1 MRSTILR
8 REGLWRAV
16 IGVGLLLGGGVAE
29 QARAD
34 VLAGWDFSTL
44 TGGSSNYGPSP
55 MAATTSAAAITVGGL
70 TRGPG
75 VGSTTLSGAARAW
88 GGNSWNGNATLDAA
102 ITAGDFIT
110 FSFTPTSGYAMS
122 FSDVAPY
129 NVRRSS
135 SGPTTGQW
143 QYQVGAGTFTDI
155 GTPITWGSD
164 TTATGNLQPTI
175 TLSGIGG
182 LQNIAA
188 GTSVTFR
195 IVNWNASGS
204 SGTWYLNSQST
215 TADLDFVVNGVV
227 DAVGGANLFW
237 NGADGWGTTAP
248 GSGGSGAW
256 SDGGSWDSAQRAN
269 FGGTAGT
276 VTLGSVSAANGI
288 ALTANGYVLTGG
300 QLSLTGTSIQTNAIS
315 VSAGNAATLASAIQG
330 STGLTKTGGGT
341 LTLAGANDFS
351 GGLRI
356 QSGTLA
362 ISSAS
367 ALGAASNAI
376 EISGGA
382 LSTTASIDLGSRSIT
397 GADGAPGTATLAVPA
412 GATLS
417 TTGNVNLSS
426 LTLPAAATI
435 DLNGANLLGNISATA
450 TSGTTRIEGNID
462 LGTTARTIE
471 VAAAGTLVIDG
482 VLTNNSGT
490 ASGTI
495 TKQGPGTLVLT
506 QNNAATLTTFRIG
519 ISSGTTGGTV
529 KVSDGGALGTNQTQF
544 NHGTIEAT
552 APITIG
558 GDVFGTPFG
567 GLSVGGRTA
576 SPARLA
582 GDAVTVPGTVSMF
595 ATGSAAPVRLVI
607 DNATTFS
614 GIVSGGTTG
623 SINGLSL
630 GGTGS
635 LRITAN
641 ASALTAPLTLTDSV
655 RVSVINDG
663 VVSGGG
669 VVGSSLVTVGG
680 GASLGGNGTI
690 GGVRIDNGGT
700 LTPGLSPGVL
710 TTTGSAVFA
719 SGGNYNWQLFNATG
733 TAGTEWDLLAVGGAL
748 DIAATSAD
756 PFRINLWTLS
766 GTGPDVNGSAAN
778 FDSSQDYTWTIA
790 STASG
795 ITGFSADKFV
805 IRTSATNGTGGFANS
820 FGTGTFS
827 VAQSGNNLNL
837 VFTRGVTP
845 SGITITVA
853 SGTTQ
858 TQTQAGYPTLSGSI
872 PVVKTGG
879 GTLVLT
885 AANTLTGSTTVQQG
899 TLQLANAAALGSSK
913 VIPLAGGTV
922 SLAAYL
928 QTTVGGLDP
937 NAGGLV
943 DLANGLVTVA
953 SGLSPTD
960 LVTAIVSGRGDGSWT
975 GTSGITSSV
984 AASDVASSIPRSVGW
999 LDNGDGSVT
1008 AAFAAPGDTNL
1019 DWQVDVLDASN
1030 FLSFGKFDSGLAAT
1044 WLEGDFNYD
1053 GVVDVLDAADF
1064 FGTGLYDAGNYN
1076 SPAGSAG
1083 GIAAVPEPSLATA
1096 GLLAVGVSLLLA
1108 RRQRSRV

>member
-8 REGLWRAV
+8 REDLWRAV

-44 TGGSSNYGPSP
+44 TGGSSNFGPSP
-55 MAATTSAAAITVGGL
+55 MAATTSAAGITVGGL
-70 TRGPG
+70 TRGVG
-75 VGSTTLSGAARAW
+75 VGSTAGTGAARAW

-122 FSDVAPY
+122 FSDVASY
-129 NVRRSS
+129 NVRRSN

-143 QYQVGAGTFTDI
+143 QYQVGSGTFADI

-315 VSAGNAATLASAIQG
+315 VSAGNAATLASVVQG

-341 LTLAGANDFS
+341 LTLAGVNDFS

-362 ISSAS
+362 ISAAS

-435 DLNGANLLGNISATA
+435 DLNGSNLLGNISATA

-462 LGTTARTIE
+462 LGSTARTIE
-471 VAAAGTLVIDG
+471 VAAAGTLVLDG

-519 ISSGTTGGTV
+519 VASGTTGGTV

-748 DIAATSAD
+748 DISATSAD

-766 GTGPDVNGSAAN
+766 GTGPDVSGSAAN

-845 SGITITVA
+845 SGITINVG

-858 TQTQAGYPTLSGSI
+858 TQTQAGYPTLSGTQ
-872 PVVKTGG
+872 PLVKTGG
-879 GTLVLT
+879 GTLVIT

-899 TLQLANAAALGSSK
+899 TLQLANAAALGASQI
-913 VIPLAGGTV
+913 VPLAGGTV
-922 SLAAYL
+922 SLAPYL
-928 QTTVGGLDP
+928 QTTVGGLAP

-943 DLANGLVTVA
+943 DLGNGLVTVA

-960 LVTAIVSGRGDGSWT
+960 LVTAIVAGRGDGSWT

-984 AASDVASSIPRSVGW
+984 AAADVASSIPRSVGW

-1008 AAFAAPGDTNL
+1008 AAFAAPGDTNI
-1019 DWQVDVLDASN
+1019 DWQVDILDAGN
-1030 FLSFGKFDSGLAAT
+1030 FLTLGKYDTGLPST
-1044 WLEGDFNYD
+1044 WLDGDFTYD
-1053 GVVDVLDAADF
+1053 GVVDIQDAADF
-1064 FGTGLYDAGNYN
+1064 FGTGLYDTGNYN
-1076 SPAGSAG
+1076 TPAGSVGAV
-1083 GIAAVPEPSLATA
+1083 AAVPEPSLATA
-1096 GLLAVGVSLLLA
+1096 GLLAVGASLLLA

>member
-1 MRSTILR
+1 
-8 REGLWRAV
+8 
-16 IGVGLLLGGGVAE
+16 
-29 QARAD
+29 
-34 VLAGWDFSTL
+34 
-44 TGGSSNYGPSP
+44 
-55 MAATTSAAAITVGGL
+55 
-70 TRGPG
+70 
-75 VGSTTLSGAARAW
+75 
-88 GGNSWNGNATLDAA
+88 
-102 ITAGDFIT
+102 
-110 FSFTPTSGYAMS
+110 MS

-315 VSAGNAATLASAIQG
+315 VSAGNAATLASVIQG

-362 ISSAS
+362 ISAVS
-367 ALGAASNAI
+367 ALGAASNSI

-382 LSTTASIDLGSRSIT
+382 LSTTGSIDLGSRSIT

-417 TTGNVNLSS
+417 TSGNVNLSS

-435 DLNGANLLGNISATA
+435 DLNGSNLLGNITAMA

-462 LGTTARTIE
+462 LGSTARTIE
-471 VAAAGTLVIDG
+471 VAAAGTLVLDG

-506 QNNAATLTTFRIG
+506 QNNAATLTTFRVG
-519 ISSGTTGGTV
+519 VSSGTTGGTV

-558 GDVFGTPFG
+558 GEVFGTPFG